1 MWRYLLIAA
10 ALVLGAIALFAP
22 LRRPQTPLDIASVSA
37 SPAGGAPATNV
48 PEERPHS
55 VLSLEAVWALSALP
69 ECLRE
74 CAVRRGG
81 EADIRARL
89 PARSVRFAAG
99 STVTS
104 GACRLIAGAEDVRVE
119 RAGDR
124 LRVPPPSA
132 LYALDEG
139 LALIER
145 RRNTTALR
153 TYRMRRG
160 SGWGA
165 CPALR

>member
-1 MWRYLLIAA
+1 MWRYLLIAS

-22 LRRPQTPLDIASVSA
+22 LRRAHAPLEIASVSA
-37 SPAGGAPATNV
+37 SPAGGASATNAADA
-48 PEERPHS
+48 RPHGA
-55 VLSLEAVWALSALP
+55 LSIEAAWALSALP

-74 CAVRRGG
+74 CTVRRGSVA
-81 EADIRARL
+81 EIRARL
-89 PARSVRFAAG
+89 PGRSVRLAAG
-99 STVTS
+99 SVVTS
-104 GACRLIAGAEDVRVE
+104 GACRLSAGTADVRVE
-119 RAGDR
+119 RSGDR

-139 LALIER
+139 LALVER
-145 RRNTTALR
+145 RRDVTTLR

-160 SGWGA
+160 AAWGA